1 MHKWGVRVGEEVF
14 LARVRGE
21 SVGEV
26 FPARAASDQSLQP
39 GPKPGLSLTLIY
51 LRTNNIKKNILRSL
65 GRTDVTAQMAKGAAE
80 RWDGEEAGGSGLQ
93 RLQCPP
99 PHAESALVR
108 CSVPGFRKRGFVPK
122 VLYPEIS

>member
-1 MHKWGVRVGEEVF
+1 MRAWGRC
-14 LARVRGE
+14 
-21 SVGEV
+21 
-26 FPARAASDQSLQP
+26 SLHEWPVISHSWFQP

-93 RLQCPP
+93 RPQCPP
-99 PHAESALVR
+99 PRAENALVR
-108 CSVPGFRKRGFVPK
+108 CSLPGFRKRGFVPK
-122 VLYPEIS
+122 VLYPEISQSRPAPKTARHVPN

>member
-93 RLQCPP
+93 RTSQQNYIQRRQKGPP
-99 PHAESALVR
+99 R
-108 CSVPGFRKRGFVPK
+108 FQRYFRM
-122 VLYPEIS
+122 LYSET